1 MTKHKFKCMSVLCM
15 QHIVLTSAMS
25 VKSSLEYTTLWLGK
39 SAVLT
44 CWGVEVLFLSWFC
57 CSRAAQPSRVWLHEL
72 ERSTALSHDC
82 AVSPSIASKPVF
94 TPILSLSLLMLQ
106 TMHAFVFSSSGLE
119 RPAINTNM
127 YMQLEEASS
136 LNVQP
141 LAGGPSI
148 PTPIEQIVLH
158 APPSACGTFR
168 ICSIYCELHT
178 PAV

>member
-1 MTKHKFKCMSVLCM
+1 M
-15 QHIVLTSAMS
+15 QHFVLTSAMS

-106 TMHAFVFSSSGLE
+106 TMHALVFSSSGLE